1 MAITTPVAHVLLRL
15 IGLAL
20 LMTPALP
27 RCDGAEVDLRIRAR
41 LEDDTG
47 QPVAGARIRHGR
59 DSFVSDEQGSFALS
73 APENPAGIRISVE
86 ADGLAPSV
94 HFLLRSVEVQVVKLG
109 VGAVIVGTL
118 RKDGKPLAGLQI
130 GLKISPPEQNF
141 RTFSHLDNWRFEAV
155 TDDQGRFRLEH
166 LPPDT
171 SWQMFGVMETFKR
184 VGVMP
189 PRTVITSGAGAVLDL
204 GELVPEP
211 ALTLAGRVVAAA
223 GSKLPDEPAVI
234 SIGYDHFD
242 TDQQVIADPDGIF
255 RLEGLYAGS
264 IRLRVVAGDLQAT
277 PWNSSR
283 DQMNPGWLVGK
294 LSNSHTNLVLEVG
307 PGPYRED
314 LNYAAVQR
322 PAIDQPRNRE
332 LRGVE
337 VLASDVRVSGTVVD
351 DHTGEPLTGIEI
363 VPGRQ
368 PPLGPRPPRPF
379 MQKLVDV
386 FRESITPAN
395 ELPYWQTSRTRRP
408 DAHRFEVSFESLAST
423 PLLLV
428 TAPGYEPMVVGPI
441 TRSTNGLIVRL
452 PRGSGPGGIVLDA
465 AGQPV
470 PGAKVLYGADHESFG
485 LRYTGEL
492 MEWGNLEARAMT
504 DAEGR
509 FTIPQRLNGRR
520 LFVSHAAGWAIRD
533 ESDLSPGMRIRLEP
547 WAVVTG
553 RLITTNGTPVASA
566 ALTLDFAGAPA
577 TPGHPSVTIKSSTR
591 TGPDGRFWL
600 TNVPPAELRL
610 YRGNVIQTWFHAAP
624 GTTNELGDVVLDTP
638 PPEPLLRRLKSRF
651 GL

>member
-1 MAITTPVAHVLLRL
+1 MNTLSSVCLLGLLIATT
-15 IGLAL
+15 
-20 LMTPALP
+20 LP
-27 RCDGAEVDLRIRAR
+27 RCASAEGDSPIRAR
-41 LEDDTG
+41 LEDGAG
-47 QPVAGARIRHGR
+47 QPVAGAKVRFGR
-59 DSFVSDEQGSFALS
+59 DSFVSDEQGAFALS
-73 APENPAGIRISVE
+73 APENPAGIRISIE

-109 VGAVIVGTL
+109 VGAAIVGTL

-155 TDDQGRFRLEH
+155 TDDQGRFRFEH

-171 SWQMFGVMETFKR
+171 SWQMFGVMESFKR

-189 PRTVITSGAGAVLDL
+189 PRTVITSGAGALLDL

-223 GSKLPDEPAVI
+223 GSKLPHEPAVI
-234 SIGYDHFD
+234 SLGYDYFN
-242 TDQQVIADPDGIF
+242 TVQQVIADPDGTF

-264 IRLRVVAGDLQAT
+264 IRLQVVAGDLQAT

-322 PAIDQPRNRE
+322 PAIDQPSNRE
-332 LRGVE
+332 IRGVE

-351 DHTGEPLTGIEI
+351 EHTGEPLTGIEI

-441 TRSTNGLIVRL
+441 TASTNGLIVRL
-452 PRGSGPGGIVLDA
+452 PRGGGPGGVVLDA
-465 AGQPV
+465 SGRPV
-470 PGAKVLYGADHESFG
+470 AGAKVLFGASHENFG
-485 LRYTGEL
+485 LKETGEL
-492 MEWGNLEARAMT
+492 MEWGNLAARRITDEA
-504 DAEGR
+504 GR
-509 FTIPQRLNGRR
+509 FSFPVRLHGKR
-520 LFVSHAAGWAIRD
+520 LFVSHPAGWAMLEINDQRP
-533 ESDLSPGMRIRLEP
+533 DLKLRLEP
-547 WAVVTG
+547 WATVTG
-553 RLITTNGTPVASA
+553 MLLNTNGTPA
-566 ALTLDFAGAPA
+566 ANHMLTVDFDGAWA
-577 TPGHPSVTIKSSTR
+577 TTAQPSMLVKNHTR
-591 TGPDGRFWL
+591 TGPDGRFVF
-600 TNVPPAELRL
+600 TNIPPADLL
-610 YRGNVIQTWFHAAP
+610 LNRGTVLQTRFYASPGVTNDLGKVI
-624 GTTNELGDVVLDTP
+624 LDTP
-638 PPEPLLRRLKSRF
+638 PPEPLLRRLKQKI